1 VEGVPAALQPILER
15 PERAAL
21 FLDFDGTLAAIVAD
35 PADARPLPEVP
46 QLLAGLAHRLGLVA
60 VVSGRP
66 AVFLRQHLGSVA
78 GVRLLGLYG
87 LEWVADAGRIVTHDE
102 ARRWRPML
110 DATAER
116 ARAGAPAGVRVE
128 PKGLTVTLHWR
139 GAPDGEAWVRS
150 FCDDER
156 RRVGLVA
163 REARL
168 SLELAPPLSVDKGTV
183 VRSLAAGFTAVACFG
198 DDLGDLAAFEALD
211 DLAASGIAVA
221 RVAVVDDESPA
232 AVAAAADVVVDGP
245 PGAVALLGRLLG

>member
-1 VEGVPAALQPILER
+1 VEGIPAALLPIVER
-15 PERAAL
+15 PERSAL
-21 FLDFDGTLAAIVAD
+21 FLDFDGTLAAIVAVPD
-35 PADARPLPEVP
+35 DARPLPEVP
-46 QLLAGLAHRLGLVA
+46 QLLAGLAHRFGLVA

-66 AVFLRQHLGSVA
+66 AVFLRQQLGGVA

-87 LEWVADAGRIVTHDE
+87 LEWVADAGRVVTHDD

-116 ARAGAPAGVRVE
+116 ARSGAPAGVRVE

-139 GAPDGEAWVRS
+139 GAPDAEAWVRS

-156 RRVGLVA
+156 RRVGLIA

-183 VRSLAAGFTAVACFG
+183 VRSLAAGFRAVACFG
-198 DDLGDLAAFEALD
+198 DDLGDLAAFDALD
-211 DLAASGIAVA
+211 DLGAAGVAVA
-221 RVAVVDDESPA
+221 RVAVVDEESPA
-232 AVAAAADVVVDGP
+232 AVAQAADVVVDGP
-245 PGAVALLGRLLG
+245 DGAVALLRRLLG